1 MLQTLSQTR
10 ANCPTEGRPVDSVG
24 FSYLYKIGIGPSS
37 SHTVGFMKA
46 AASFRNTL
54 LTLPDHI
61 ERVLV
66 TVSDSLAWTGRGHA
80 TDKALI
86 LGLAGHSPEFLS
98 PENVDHLV
106 AAIESSDGLPLLGG
120 WKTSFVRDPYVD
132 LYNSA
137 EELLERGRQS
147 ARSAPGLTRS
157 SN

>member
-1 MLQTLSQTR
+1 MLQTLSHTR
-10 ANCPTEGRPVDSVG
+10 ANCPIEGRPADSAG
-24 FSYLYKIGIGPSS
+24 FSDLYNIGIGPSS
-37 SHTVGFMKA
+37 S
-46 AASFRNTL
+46 SFVSKY

>member
-1 MLQTLSQTR
+1 
-10 ANCPTEGRPVDSVG
+10 VG
-24 FSYLYKIGIGPSS
+24 FSDLYKIGIGPSP

-66 TVSDSLAWTGRGHA
+66 TVSGSLAWTGRAHA
-80 TDKALI
+80 TDKALM

-106 AAIESSDGLPLLGG
+106 AAIESSDSLPLSGG
-120 WKTSFVRDPYVD
+120 RKISFVRERHIVFDRERTFRHSKAYVD
-132 LYNSA
+132 PYNSA
-137 EELLERGRQS
+137 EELLGT
-147 ARSAPGLTRS
+147 RSAIPTVRTES
-157 SN
+157 H